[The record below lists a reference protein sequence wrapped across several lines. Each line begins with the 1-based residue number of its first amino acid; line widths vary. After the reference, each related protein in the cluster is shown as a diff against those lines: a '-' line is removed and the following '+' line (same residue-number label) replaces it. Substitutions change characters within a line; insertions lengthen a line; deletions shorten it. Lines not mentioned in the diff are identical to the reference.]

1 MSDRRESQDTSFI
14 REPHSRLPH
23 EVDVE
28 DIVPLRYQT
37 VLAVQ
42 LPPHNVGQELLW
54 RDSDYFGQIIR
65 QNGNI

>member
-14 REPHSRLPH
+14 RDPHSRLPH

-42 LPPHNVGQELLW
+42 LPPHDVGQELIW
-54 RDSDYFGQIIR
+54 RSFVKMGIFDIGEVFQ
-65 QNGNI
+65 